1 MKTIVRADVL
11 NDRQKTEL
19 FSLLAACAP
28 DPARPP
34 AFPVEEASPFFFL
47 YSEDGP
53 QPAAVLALLSEDA
66 GSPDPDEPVECFAF
80 TRPAQRQKGFFSAL
94 LQECLPL
101 VGERELLFPFSHE
114 DEAGRLA
121 LEAAGAEIACTE
133 YRMERALDAA
143 LPRLLRAPR
152 LFLCW
157 EETAK
162 AGVLTLS
169 CRAVLRS
176 DPRREAAV
184 CRIDVPDTRGGGADL
199 PGAPSCGA
207 DLSDVCGGGADLS
220 GARGGGADFPG
231 ARGCKADLSG
241 ARGCFYGFQVAPA
254 LRGQKIGEETLL
266 LALEALRGRGLSS
279 LFLHVSGDNTA
290 ALGLYQ
296 KTGFRITET
305 LSYYLY

>member
-101 VGERELLFPFSHE
+101 VGERDLLFPFSHE

-152 LFLCW
+152 LFLGW

-169 CRAVLRS
+169 CRAFLRS

-184 CRIDVPDTRGGGADL
+184 CQIDVPDTRGGEAAL
-199 PGAPSCGA
+199 PG
-207 DLSDVCGGGADLS
+207 VYGGG
-220 GARGGGADFPG
+220 
-231 ARGCKADLSG
+231 ADLSG

-266 LALEALRGRGLSS
+266 LTLEALRGRGLAS
-279 LFLHVSGDNTA
+279 LFLHVSKDNTA

>member
-101 VGERELLFPFSHE
+101 VGERDLLFPFSHE

-169 CRAVLRS
+169 CRAFLRS

-184 CRIDVPDTRGGGADL
+184 CRIDVPDAR
-199 PGAPSCGA
+199 
-207 DLSDVCGGGADLS
+207 GGGADLS

>member
-101 VGERELLFPFSHE
+101 VGERDLLFPFSHE

-169 CRAVLRS
+169 CRAFLRS

-184 CRIDVPDTRGGGADL
+184 CRIDVPD
-199 PGAPSCGA
+199 
-207 DLSDVCGGGADLS
+207 
-220 GARGGGADFPG
+220 ARGGGANLP
-231 ARGCKADLSG
+231 G

-266 LALEALRGRGLSS
+266 LTLKALRGRGLAS
-279 LFLHVSGDNTA
+279 LFLHVSKDNTA